1 MIRHVNAA
9 KVLAKAAHAGQVD
22 KSGEDYFSGHITRVA
37 RSFAYRDKMS
47 EATAYLHDIVEDTV
61 IELSDLE
68 EMGFP
73 PHIVAAVAKLSRE
86 RYDDG
91 TKEPYVAYLH
101 RIMDGEPTVVGR
113 LARRIAIDVKTA
125 DLKDHLRDTSHISKT
140 LEDRYRKALKM
151 LTGK

>member
-73 PHIVAAVAKLSRE
+73 PHIVLAVDKLSRR

-91 TKEPYVAYLH
+91 TKEGYPDYIM
-101 RIMDGEPTVVGR
+101 RIMRTETTVGGR
-113 LARRIAIDVKTA
+113 LAARLAHDVKKA
-125 DLKDHLRDTSHISKT
+125 DIADHLRDTSYISKT